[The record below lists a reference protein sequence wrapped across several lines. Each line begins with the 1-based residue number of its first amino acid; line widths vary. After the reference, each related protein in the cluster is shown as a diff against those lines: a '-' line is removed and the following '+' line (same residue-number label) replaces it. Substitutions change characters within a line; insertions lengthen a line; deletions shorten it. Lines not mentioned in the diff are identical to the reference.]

1 MKKLSLGVNNID
13 IDNISN
19 YDNDV
24 KYIFK
29 FELDVVTD
37 EMSEEIDNIML
48 SENVEDRKD
57 EFIREFNKFAEKY
70 DFEFRIIEVIDML
83 GPGGGWPDCIC
94 KTIPMT
100 LKEYIDYINEYGMP
114 DYIEVLEISD
124 LVMLKEETIKNLLEL
139 ELTYR
144 KIEVNEE
151 CKDSI
156 LQSCAE
162 YILMTYIEE
171 DCNDIQ
177 ECIIAI
183 RDYVDDTLDNYPN
196 FFKLGF

>member
-19 YDNDV
+19 YDNDI

-29 FELDVVTD
+29 FELDIVTD

-48 SENVEDRKD
+48 SENIEDRKD
-57 EFIREFNKFAEKY
+57 EFIREYNKFAEKY
-70 DFEFRIIEVIDML
+70 DFEFRIIEVLKML

-114 DYIEVLEISD
+114 DDIEVLEI
-124 LVMLKEETIKNLLEL
+124 KE
-139 ELTYR
+139 
-144 KIEVNEE
+144 
-151 CKDSI
+151 
-156 LQSCAE
+156 
-162 YILMTYIEE
+162 
-171 DCNDIQ
+171 
-177 ECIIAI
+177 
-183 RDYVDDTLDNYPN
+183 
-196 FFKLGF
+196 